1 MLSSRPMC
9 RMHFGSHISCA
20 GVTGGCAGETG
31 GCVGVTGAVLGW

>member
-20 GVTGGCAGETG
+20 GVTGGCAG
-31 GCVGVTGAVLGW
+31 VTGAVLGRLGAVLG